1 MSKTPMIV
9 VDSGELYVFGNL
21 ISRHP
26 ETPWLFSITDMY
38 KACEKA
44 IKKEAFRKNLKP
56 EAHFLNKRPNQW
68 LRTKDNYSIAKSA
81 ASTRKR
87 LTRYGISCGFAVGTD
102 NQPRA
107 SVQSKTGSDR
117 DMVIKVVKG
126 GSTKGSNKVVQGTYV
141 CQNWIVQYA
150 AFLNESLSEEITN
163 TFIAVLNGYTD
174 EVTKKVEKN
183 ERIAKG
189 TQTRREN
196 KQLNDELVEACG
208 FKKLLPMKVQQGVN
222 EGVLG
227 MAATK
232 YKKLHDIKEPF
243 NDNLTED
250 QVSIKNMGIILATMR
265 VRNHPKPELN
275 HKEGNLIGLTSGQRA
290 RKLAEESKD

>member
-1 MSKTPMIV
+1 MSDTKVKMIV
-9 VDSGELYVFGNL
+9 VDSGELYVFGKL

-26 ETPWLFSITDMY
+26 DFPWLFSITDVY
-38 KACEKA
+38 KACEIPLKREA
-44 IKKEAFRKNLKP
+44 KKYGKDPEVTYKSKQPNGWLKRNTHEERIDAVAHEVRRRIKKYGVNCGFSSLKTDPTIVGSVSNKNLCIQVK
-56 EAHFLNKRPNQW
+56 
-68 LRTKDNYSIAKSA
+68 
-81 ASTRKR
+81 
-87 LTRYGISCGFAVGTD
+87 
-102 NQPRA
+102 
-107 SVQSKTGSDR
+107 
-117 DMVIKVVKG
+117 KG
-126 GSTKGSNKVVQGTYV
+126 GSTKGIHQTTQGTYV
-141 CQNWIVQYA
+141 AQDLVLSYA
-150 AFLNESLSEEITN
+150 GFLNDRLQARINS
-163 TFIAVLNGYTD
+163 TFIAVLNGYK
-174 EVTKKVEKN
+174 EEIVNKVEKN

-227 MAATK
+227 MTATK
-232 YKKLHDIKEPF
+232 YKKLHGIKEPF

-265 VRNHPKPELN
+265 VRNHPKPELS
-275 HKEGNLIGLTSGQRA
+275 HKEGSYIGLTSGQRA